1 MFKNKN
7 GIVIQCNN
15 RKGMTYNGCR
25 IPYMGLYGILG
36 DCEFVAEPRLNV
48 KTGEMR
54 LKHRDMKTKS
64 RWDDIPDRAIVLH
77 VIEAAKVGCIKIYKW
92 ETKMV
97 NPNQDEMKKEAS
109 IWHKEAS
116 NPDCIRRKKYK
127 MKYRQSSM
135 SSHGYSELSCTLYG
149 ESIEMN
155 GKQKKL
161 NRSMQT
167 YMDGTGMSS
176 HFDNSDRRPLEPQF
190 PVKSGKRK

>member
-1 MFKNKN
+1 MFKDRN
-7 GIVIQCNN
+7 GIVIQCVN
-15 RKGMTYNGCR
+15 RKGMTYNGCKV
-25 IPYMGLYGILG
+25 PYMGLYGTLNG
-36 DCEFVAEPRLNV
+36 KEFVAEPRLNV

-64 RWDDIPDRAIVLH
+64 RWDDIPDRAIVCH
-77 VIEAAKVGCIKIYKW
+77 VIEAAKVGCIKLYKW

-127 MKYRQSSM
+127 LKYRQSSM
-135 SSHGYSELSCTLYG
+135 SGYGYSELSYALYG

-167 YMDGTGMSS
+167 YMDGTGTSS
-176 HFDNSDRRPLEPQF
+176 SFDNRDRRPLNPIF
-190 PVKSGKRK
+190 PVKSGKR